1 MSIETKKLPGSL
13 VAMIQVRHGTEV
25 VGLHRMD
32 DGTSM
37 ILGSD
42 ESCGVQIKGN
52 GVGPRHCVVRMTDG
66 KLFVSDWYSDSGT
79 YVNGEKIY
87 CETLVRPEDQLIL
100 GPYELRFAVTTS
112 DATLTATFV
121 SPSVTPA
128 ADPVEE
134 STSDTFEPA
143 MPEGPET
150 DGIAVSKALP
160 PMECPS
166 DTAILKSVDGYD
178 IPKLDDIA
186 VPVAGEYGVQQQ
198 LADANAEIQRL
209 REELEY
215 QLTSQPPTSTAPLAS
230 DPMLA
235 DDSELMRA
243 EIEHLHAELAQRDTE
258 LSEAIN
264 SSGPVNESP
273 VDDTETTK
281 LVDRL
286 EQLLDELGEADERVR
301 NLEEMVQVADEATHA
316 EHEERKQLESW
327 VSEIETRI
335 ADREQQWRAR
345 EEKLQARLEEA
356 ARQQQEAAENL
367 SRVVG
372 GEGAE
377 FQQRAQAQIAKLTQR
392 NATLVADLESA
403 RAEGQQLEKLMGE
416 VGTNSDELSQFAER
430 QEQIRQ
436 YEIDLAQ
443 ERARVARQKAELT
456 KLREQLEVSANSQ
469 ELTEDNPDVRTR
481 AFRQHLQEIHE
492 QEQRERKE
500 RSLASRISRIW
511 NRLDGR

>member
-42 ESCGVQIKGN
+42 ESCGVQVEGN
-52 GVGPRHCVVRMTDG
+52 GVGPRHCVLRMTDG
-66 KLFVSDWYSDSGT
+66 KLFVSDWYSESGT
-79 YVNGEKIY
+79 YINGEKIY
-87 CETLVRPEDQLIL
+87 CETMVRPEDQLII

-121 SPSVTPA
+121 SPV
-128 ADPVEE
+128 ADPVGE
-134 STSDTFEPA
+134 TPSDTVEPA
-143 MPEGPET
+143 MPAEPEAA
-150 DGIAVSKALP
+150 GFAVSKAEQPEMP

-166 DTAILKSVDGYD
+166 DLAILESLDGFD
-178 IPKLDDIA
+178 IPKLDFTA
-186 VPVAGEYGVQQQ
+186 SPVTEKNGLQQQ
-198 LADANAEIQRL
+198 LADSHAEIQRL
-209 REELEY
+209 REELEH
-215 QLTSQPPTSTAPLAS
+215 QLTLQPPATTAPLAS

-235 DDSELMRA
+235 DDADLMRS
-243 EIEHLHAELAQRDTE
+243 EIEHLHAELAQRDAE
-258 LSEAIN
+258 LAEAIN
-264 SSGPVNESP
+264 GAGPFNESP
-273 VDDTETTK
+273 VDDTETAK

-286 EQLLDELGEADERVR
+286 EQLLDELGQSDERVR
-301 NLEEMVQVADEATHA
+301 NLEEMVQVADEATRA
-316 EHEERKQLESW
+316 EHEERQQLETW

-345 EEKLQARLEEA
+345 EEKLHARLKEA
-356 ARQQQEAAENL
+356 TRQQQEAANNL
-367 SRVVG
+367 ARVVG

-377 FQQRAQAQIAKLTQR
+377 FQQQAQAQIAELTSR
-392 NATLVADLESA
+392 NATQVAELESA
-403 RAEGQQLEKLMGE
+403 RAECQRLEKLMGE
-416 VGTNSDELSQFAER
+416 MGTSSDELTEFAER

-456 KLREQLEVSANSQ
+456 KLRNQLEPSAQSQ
-469 ELTEDNPDVRTR
+469 DLTGDNPDVRTR